1 MVSRSTRR
9 RKKIQRNVLLG
20 QEGINI
26 IEAAVLKMGF
36 VWSPMGAI
44 EAGIDGTIEIRDPES
59 GDMLHSII
67 RVQSKATSGPF
78 AADTAK
84 TFEYLCDERDL
95 DYWLRGNAPVI
106 LVRSRTDTRE
116 AYWVSIKDYFRDPER
131 RKTRKVIFNK
141 DTDRF
146 DADAASALRDLAVPA
161 DLGAYFA
168 PAPKR
173 EVIYSNMLRV
183 TRVPTRLFHGHAIE
197 HGSREAIREALQQ
210 YVQFPYR
217 EWVTR
222 AKTVLSVHDLS
233 QHPWNKVV
241 DAGTVEEF
249 DASEWAD
256 SEDEQ
261 KRRDFVELLNYCLAE
276 MLGPV
281 HVRYHEKRGFYYFAA
296 TPDLTARTIA
306 YTSVKQ
312 KTEKEVFGARQNKKD
327 PERVAYY
334 RHSAF
339 VGQFVRYD
347 GAWFLEIE
355 STYHFT
361 FDGKR
366 GDRYSAS
373 RLTGIKRL
381 ERNPSVLGQL
391 HMWASVLSPPNTLF
405 KKAYQHLAFGDL
417 ERLELPYGIDDAAWL
432 KREDEPLPAAEIV
445 EQADTLWD
453 L

>member
-1 MVSRSTRR
+1 MVYRSASR
-9 RKKIQRNVLLG
+9 RKKIQRNILLG

-44 EAGIDGTIEIRDPES
+44 EAGIDGTIEIRDPAT
-59 GDMLHSII
+59 GDMFHSII
-67 RVQSKATSGPF
+67 RVQSKATSAAF
-78 AADTAK
+78 TADTGK

-95 DYWLRGNAPVI
+95 EYWLRGNAPVI

-116 AYWVSIKDYFRDPER
+116 AYWVSIKDYFRDPDR
-131 RKTRKVIFNK
+131 RKARKVVFDKESN
-141 DTDRF
+141 RF
-146 DADAASALRDLAVPA
+146 DEMAATALRELAVPA

-173 EVIYSNMLRV
+173 ETIYSNLLRV
-183 TRVPTRLFHGHAIE
+183 TRVPTRLFHGYAIE
-197 HGSREAIREALQQ
+197 HGSREAIREALLE
-210 YVQFPYR
+210 YMKFPYR
-217 EWVTR
+217 EWATR
-222 AKTVLSVHDLS
+222 GKTVLSVHDLS
-233 QHPWNKVV
+233 AHPWNKVI
-241 DAGTVEEF
+241 DTGTVEEF

-276 MLGPV
+276 MLAPTY
-281 HVRYHEKRGFYYFAA
+281 VRYHERRKFYYFAA
-296 TPDLTARTIA
+296 TPDLKPRVLP

-312 KTEKEVFGARQNKKD
+312 KTEKEVFGPRLNKKD
-327 PERVAYY
+327 PTRVAYF

-347 GAWFLEIE
+347 ETWYLEIE
-355 STYHFT
+355 PTYHFT
-361 FDGKR
+361 SDGKR
-366 GDRYSAS
+366 SDRFGAS

-391 HMWASVLSPPNTLF
+391 HMWLSVLAPPNTLF
-405 KKAYQHLAFGDL
+405 RKAYPHLGFGDL
-417 ERLELPYGIDDAAWL
+417 ERLDLPCGLDDPAWL
-432 KREDEPLPAAEIV
+432 KREDEPLPEAAEV

>member
-1 MVSRSTRR
+1 MPSRSTRR
-9 RKKIQRNVLLG
+9 RKKIHRNVLLG

-26 IEAAVLKMGF
+26 IEEAVLKMGF

-44 EAGIDGTIEIRDPES
+44 EAGIDGTIEIRDPET
-59 GDMLHSII
+59 GEMLHSII

-78 AADTAK
+78 VADSGQ

-106 LVRSRTDTRE
+106 LVRSRSETRE

-131 RKTRKVIFNK
+131 RKTRKVVFNK
-141 DTDRF
+141 DANRF
-146 DADAASALRDLAVPA
+146 DVSAAGALRNLAVPA

-183 TRVPTRLFHGHAIE
+183 TRVPTRLFHGVAIE
-197 HGSREAIREALQQ
+197 HGSREAIREVLQQ

-222 AKTVLSVHDLS
+222 GKTVLSVHDLS
-233 QHPWNKVV
+233 QHPWNTVV

-249 DASEWAD
+249 AASEWAD
-256 SEDEQ
+256 GEDEQ

-276 MLGPV
+276 MLGPA

-296 TPDLTARTIA
+296 TPDLTARTIT

-312 KTEKEVFGARQNKKD
+312 KTEKEVFGPRQNKKD
-327 PERVAYY
+327 PDRVAYY

-339 VGQFVRYD
+339 VGQFVRHD
-347 GAWFLEIE
+347 AVWFLEIE
-355 STYHFT
+355 PTYHFT

-391 HMWASVLSPPNTLF
+391 HMWVSVLAPPNTLF
-405 KKAYQHLAFGDL
+405 RKVYPNLEFGDL
-417 ERLELPYGIDDAAWL
+417 KRLDLPCGIDDAAWL
-432 KREDEPLPAAEIV
+432 KREDEPLPPAEIV
-445 EQADTLWD
+445 DQADTLWD